1 MSTFDPRKDPRGR
14 TSNAGSFS
22 ERTHSDPE
30 TTLGAPEDWPA
41 IGSETLDWES
51 RYAEPSAL
59 ERYGPHPQTYTAA
72 VPPLISGRAL
82 RLSPQ
87 TAALARAAENELIR
101 FDASLNDE
109 MTGFAP
115 LLLRSEA
122 AASSQIE
129 HLSASARAILTAEI
143 GDTSKRNATEIVGN
157 TRAMQSALA
166 LADELT
172 PGSVRKMHEV
182 LMGGTNH
189 APGDWRTEPV
199 WIGTSARSPVGAAFV
214 APRFERVP
222 ALMDDV
228 MKFARRDDLP
238 VLSQVAIAHAQFE
251 TIHPFTDGNGR
262 TGRALVQSMLRG
274 KDITRSVT
282 VPVSAGLL
290 TDVNAYHDALTAY
303 RAGNVE
309 PIVEQMAVASDDA
322 IRNARTLVGQIRET
336 TTGWREQAKPRTG
349 SQLEKIL
356 DYAARQPVFTA
367 ATASADLGI
376 GTTNIYPHLRKL
388 AELGILKQKSE
399 YKIGQVWRS
408 DDVLAALDQFVDRAG
423 RRRS

>member
-1 MSTFDPRKDPRGR
+1 MSAID
-14 TSNAGSFS
+14 
-22 ERTHSDPE
+22 
-30 TTLGAPEDWPA
+30 LWPA
-41 IGSETLDWES
+41 IGAETLDWQS
-51 RYAEPSAL
+51 RYAESSVL
-59 ERYGPHPQTYTAA
+59 ERYNPRPQSYEAA
-72 VPPLISGRAL
+72 VPPLISERAL
-82 RLSPQ
+82 RLSPRI
-87 TAALARAAENELIR
+87 AALARAAENELIR
-101 FDASLNDE
+101 FDASLNEE

-172 PGSVRKMHEV
+172 PESVRTMHRV
-182 LMGGTNH
+182 LMDGTNH
-189 APGDWRTEPV
+189 TPGEWRTEPV
-199 WIGTSARSPVGAAFV
+199 WIGTSARSPVGATFV
-214 APRFERVP
+214 APRHERVP
-222 ALMDDV
+222 GLMDDV
-228 MKFARRDDLP
+228 MAFARRDDLP
-238 VLSQVAIAHAQFE
+238 VLAQVAVAHAQFE

-290 TDVNAYHDALTAY
+290 TDVNAYHDALIAY
-303 RAGNVE
+303 RAGDIG
-309 PIVEQMAVASDDA
+309 PIIEQMAIAGDDA
-322 IRNARTLVGQIRET
+322 IHNARTLIAQLRET
-336 TTGWREQAKPRTG
+336 MAGWRETVKPRSG
-349 SQLEKIL
+349 SQLEKVL

-388 AELGILKQKSE
+388 AELGILEQRTE
-399 YKIGQVWRS
+399 YRMGQVWRS
-408 DDVLAALDQFVDRAG
+408 DEVLVALDQFAERAG
-423 RRRS
+423 RRRN

>member
-1 MSTFDPRKDPRGR
+1 MSAID
-14 TSNAGSFS
+14 
-22 ERTHSDPE
+22 
-30 TTLGAPEDWPA
+30 LWPA
-41 IGSETLDWES
+41 IGAETLDWQS
-51 RYAEPSAL
+51 RYAESSVL
-59 ERYGPHPQTYTAA
+59 ERYSPRPQSYEAA
-72 VPPLISGRAL
+72 VPPLISERAL
-82 RLSPQ
+82 RLSPRI
-87 TAALARAAENELIR
+87 AALARAAENELIR
-101 FDASLNDE
+101 FDASLNEE

-172 PGSVRKMHEV
+172 PESVRTMHRV
-182 LMGGTNH
+182 LMDGTNH
-189 APGDWRTEPV
+189 TPGEWRTEPV
-199 WIGTSARSPVGAAFV
+199 WIGTSARSPVGATFV
-214 APRFERVP
+214 APRHERVP
-222 ALMDDV
+222 GLMDDV
-228 MKFARRDDLP
+228 MAFARRDDLP
-238 VLSQVAIAHAQFE
+238 VLAQVAVAHAQFE

-290 TDVNAYHDALTAY
+290 TDVNAYHDALIAY
-303 RAGNVE
+303 RAGDIG
-309 PIVEQMAVASDDA
+309 PIIEQMAIAGDDA
-322 IRNARTLVGQIRET
+322 IHNARTLIAQLRET
-336 TTGWREQAKPRTG
+336 MAGWRETVKPRSG
-349 SQLEKIL
+349 SQLEKVL

-388 AELGILKQKSE
+388 AELGILEQRTE
-399 YKIGQVWRS
+399 YKMGQVWRS
-408 DDVLAALDQFVDRAG
+408 DAVLVALDQFAERAG
-423 RRRS
+423 RRRN

>member
-1 MSTFDPRKDPRGR
+1 MSAAADR
-14 TSNAGSFS
+14 
-22 ERTHSDPE
+22 
-30 TTLGAPEDWPA
+30 WPA
-41 IGSETLDWES
+41 IGAEMLDWEN
-51 RYAEPSAL
+51 RYGEASAL
-59 ERYGPHPQTYTAA
+59 ERHLPRPRTYEAV
-72 VPPLISGRAL
+72 VPPLIATRAL
-82 RLSPQ
+82 QLSPQ
-87 TAALARAAENELIR
+87 TAALARTAENELIR

-172 PGSVRKMHEV
+172 PGSVQKIHEV
-182 LMGGTNH
+182 LMDGTKH
-189 APGDWRTEPV
+189 TPGQWRTEPV
-199 WIGTSARSPVGAAFV
+199 WIGTSARSPIGAEFV

-222 ALMDDV
+222 GLMDDV
-228 MKFARRDDLP
+228 MAFARRDDLP
-238 VLSQVAIAHAQFE
+238 VLAQVAVAHAQFE

-290 TDVNAYHDALTAY
+290 TDVSAYHDALGAY
-303 RAGNVE
+303 RAGDVE
-309 PIVEQMAVASDDA
+309 PIIEQLALASDDA
-322 IRNARTLVGQIRET
+322 IQNARALIARLRDT
-336 TTGWREQAKPRTG
+336 TARWRDTAKPRTG
-349 SQLEKIL
+349 SQLEQVL

-367 ATASADLGI
+367 ATAAADLGI
-376 GTTNIYPHLRKL
+376 GTTNIYPHLRRL
-388 AELGILKQKSE
+388 ADLGILKQKTE
-399 YKIGQVWRS
+399 YKMGQVWRS
-408 DDVLAALDQFVDRAG
+408 DEVLVALDEFAERAG
-423 RRRS
+423 RRRN

>member
-1 MSTFDPRKDPRGR
+1 M
-14 TSNAGSFS
+14 
-22 ERTHSDPE
+22 
-30 TTLGAPEDWPA
+30 
-41 IGSETLDWES
+41 GSETLDWES
-51 RYAEPSAL
+51 QYAEPSAL
-59 ERYGPHPQTYTAA
+59 ERYSPRPQTYDAA
-72 VPPLISGRAL
+72 VPPFISERAL

-87 TAALARAAENELIR
+87 TAALSRTAENELIR

-143 GDTSKRNATEIVGN
+143 GDTGKRNATEIVGN

-172 PGSVRKMHEV
+172 PDSVRKMHEV
-182 LMGGTNH
+182 LMDGTNH
-189 APGDWRTEPV
+189 TPGDWRTEPV

-214 APRFERVP
+214 GPRYERVP

-228 MKFARRDDLP
+228 MTFARRDDLP
-238 VLSQVAIAHAQFE
+238 VLAQIAIAHAQFE

-262 TGRALVQSMLRG
+262 TGRTLVQSMLRG

-303 RAGNVE
+303 RAGDVE

-322 IRNARTLVGQIRET
+322 IRNARTLVDQLRET
-336 TTGWREQAKPRTG
+336 ITGWREMAKPRTG
-349 SQLEKIL
+349 SQLEKLL

-388 AELGILKQKSE
+388 AELGILEQKSE

-408 DDVLAALDQFVDRAG
+408 DEVLGALDQFAERAS

>member
-1 MSTFDPRKDPRGR
+1 MSGTDP
-14 TSNAGSFS
+14 
-22 ERTHSDPE
+22 
-30 TTLGAPEDWPA
+30 WPA
-41 IGSETLDWES
+41 IGAETLNWES
-51 RYAEPSAL
+51 RYAEASAL
-59 ERYGPHPQTYTAA
+59 DRFDPRPQTYDAA
-72 VPPLISGRAL
+72 VPPLIAERAL
-82 RLSPQ
+82 QLSPR

-122 AASSQIE
+122 ASSSQIE

-172 PGSVRKMHEV
+172 PGSVQKMHEV
-182 LMGGTNH
+182 LMDGTKH
-189 APGDWRTEPV
+189 TPGQWRTEPV

-214 APRFERVP
+214 APRYERVP
-222 ALMDDV
+222 GLMDDV
-228 MKFARRDDLP
+228 MAFARRDDLP
-238 VLSQVAIAHAQFE
+238 VLAQVAVAHAQFE

-290 TDVNAYHDALTAY
+290 TDVNAYHDALDAY
-303 RAGNVE
+303 RAGEVG
-309 PIVEQMAVASDDA
+309 PIVEQMSIASDDA
-322 IRNARTLVGQIRET
+322 IRNARTLIAQLRDT
-336 TTGWREQAKPRTG
+336 TAGWRETVKPRTG
-349 SQLEKIL
+349 SQLEKVL

-367 ATASADLGI
+367 ASASADLGI
-376 GTTNIYPHLRKL
+376 GATNIYPHLRRL
-388 AELGILKQKSE
+388 AELGVLKQKAE
-399 YKIGQVWRS
+399 YKMGQVWRA
-408 DDVLAALDQFVDRAG
+408 DEVLVALDEFAERAG
-423 RRRS
+423 RRRG

>member
-1 MSTFDPRKDPRGR
+1 MSATDR
-14 TSNAGSFS
+14 
-22 ERTHSDPE
+22 
-30 TTLGAPEDWPA
+30 WPA
-41 IGSETLDWES
+41 IGAETLGWES
-51 RYAEPSAL
+51 RHAGGSML
-59 ERYGPHPQTYTAA
+59 ERYDPRPQTYDAA
-72 VPPLISGRAL
+72 VPPLIAARAL
-82 RLSPQ
+82 HLSPQ

-172 PGSVRKMHEV
+172 PASVQKMHEV
-182 LMGGTNH
+182 LMDGTRH
-189 APGDWRTEPV
+189 TPGQWRIEPV

-214 APRFERVP
+214 APRHERVP
-222 ALMDDV
+222 ELMDDV
-228 MKFARRDDLP
+228 MAFARRDDLP
-238 VLSQVAIAHAQFE
+238 VLAQVAVAHAQFE

-290 TDVNAYHDALTAY
+290 TDVSAYHDALTAY
-303 RAGNVE
+303 RAGDVE
-309 PIVEQMAVASDDA
+309 PIIEQLALAGDDA
-322 IRNARTLVGQIRET
+322 IRNARTLIDRLRAT
-336 TTGWREQAKPRTG
+336 TAGWRDTVKPRNG
-349 SQLEKIL
+349 SQLERVL

-367 ATASADLGI
+367 ATASVALGI
-376 GTTNIYPHLRKL
+376 GVTNIYPHLRRL
-388 AELGILKQKSE
+388 ADVGILKQKTE
-399 YKIGQVWRS
+399 YKMGQVWRS
-408 DDVLAALDQFVDRAG
+408 DEVLVELDQFAERAG
-423 RRRS
+423 RRRG

>member
-1 MSTFDPRKDPRGR
+1 MSANDDT
-14 TSNAGSFS
+14 
-22 ERTHSDPE
+22 
-30 TTLGAPEDWPA
+30 WPA
-41 IGSETLDWES
+41 IGAETLDWES
-51 RYAEPSAL
+51 RYAESSAL
-59 ERYGPHPQTYTAA
+59 ERYSLQPRTYDAA
-72 VPPLISGRAL
+72 VPPMIAERAL
-82 RLSPQ
+82 RPSSQ
-87 TAALARAAENELIR
+87 TAALARAAESELIR

-172 PGSVRKMHEV
+172 PESVRKMHRV
-182 LMGGTNH
+182 LMDGTNH
-189 APGDWRTEPV
+189 TPGEWRTEPV

-214 APRFERVP
+214 APRHERVP
-222 ALMDDV
+222 GLMDDV
-228 MKFARRDDLP
+228 MAFARRNDLP
-238 VLSQVAIAHAQFE
+238 VLAQVAVAHAQFE

-290 TDVNAYHDALTAY
+290 TDVNAYHDALIAY
-303 RAGNVE
+303 RAGDIG
-309 PIVEQMAVASDDA
+309 PIIEQMAIASDDA
-322 IRNARTLVGQIRET
+322 IGNARTLITRLRET
-336 TTGWREQAKPRTG
+336 TAGWRETAKPRSG
-349 SQLEKIL
+349 SQLERVL

-367 ATASADLGI
+367 ATASAGLGI
-376 GTTNIYPHLRKL
+376 GTTNVYPHLRKL
-388 AELGILKQKSE
+388 AELGILKQKTE
-399 YKIGQVWRS
+399 YKMGQVWRA
-408 DDVLAALDQFVDRAG
+408 DEVLVALDQFAERAA
-423 RRRS
+423 RRRG